1 MKDRLI
7 LSPQPCSYGWEKS
20 RKERTYET
28 KRTYR
33 ESNPVKVRAQAGG
46 WGDKRPPRL
55 AQGSPRTFPGL
66 YFIGF
71 RAAAGVRRCWLIPSI
86 CPAPGAN
93 KKIFSSL
100 PRRNVREFPAA
111 LGGLVLPRWV
121 RRSRATAREGCARWA
136 VPDGQRSRLLDT
148 IETTKAAFAENL

>member
-1 MKDRLI
+1 MVADGGCAASDGDRGCNPMPETSRTGKSERALKDRLI
-7 LSPQPCSYGWEKS
+7 LSPPPCSYGWEKF

-71 RAAAGVRRCWLIPSI
+71 RAVAGVRRCCLILSI

-93 KKIFSSL
+93 KKIFANL
-100 PRRNVREFPAA
+100 PRRNVREFSGV

-121 RRSRATAREGCARWA
+121 
-136 VPDGQRSRLLDT
+136 QRSRLCP
-148 IETTKAAFAENL
+148 